1 MKMKSFVP
9 AVLAATLSL
18 AALPSLAEIPRR
30 LLGDLAPPEAA
41 ERTITITPGTR
52 YVNVEGG
59 EIVRFEAGGTSF
71 AWNFDAGE
79 NVMAFDLNQVAPLG
93 MLGRPV
99 IVYISPNPLYT
110 GG

>member
-1 MKMKSFVP
+1 MKTKTLVP
-9 AVLAATLSL
+9 AVLAVALSL
-18 AALPSLAEIPRR
+18 PALPSLAAIPLH

-41 ERTITITPGTR
+41 ARTITITPGTR

-59 EIVRFEAGGTSF
+59 EIVRFEANGTSF

-79 NVMAFDLNQVAPLG
+79 NVMSFDLSRVAPPG
-93 MLGRPV
+93 MLGGPV